1 MKRSDPPNGTVFENG
16 LTVLTYPTEVKS
28 LFFFQ
33 LVVKAG
39 VLQQNPKHIGYAHF
53 FEHLMSFYPSE
64 KYPDSLANQNK
75 INELGIEMNA
85 WTDDDNCG
93 YYMCGLEEHKDYML
107 DLLFNVLWRP
117 LWKSNNTEPLNE
129 VFEQERGAVLREL
142 AKYIDDPWY
151 DMNTQMTGV
160 LYNKTN
166 MACSVKD
173 ELKNVKDPKR
183 LNMKTFSE
191 FYDEFYKPDFM
202 TLSIITS
209 TSSNK
214 ILKQLRTRYS
224 EYLNF
229 KQVGGSSGKII
240 IPTPKPKPE
249 KVYFMSS
256 KMTEE
261 YRIVTVIRLPKFTFF
276 DLEASIVL
284 DMIST
289 ILTGGLSSRLYR
301 VLRSEL
307 GAVYNVTSEL
317 NLDYRCGEYSY
328 FWIETMTNQKCVKRV
343 IQEIEKHL
351 KQFHQPTREEY
362 EQIKNQ
368 IELKYKETTEST
380 TFKKSFEE
388 CNDYQLWGQKCVT
401 EDEFHTKQL
410 KILNEEKKNHN
421 IIQRFVNENLAN
433 DIYIFYSGKK
443 RLI

>member
-1 MKRSDPPNGTVFENG
+1 MKFPNG
-16 LTVLTYPTEVKS
+16 LTVLTYPTQVKS

-39 VLQQNPKHIGYAHF
+39 VLQQKSKHIGYAHF

-64 KYPDSLANQNK
+64 KYPDSLVNQNK

-93 YYMCGLEEHKDYML
+93 YYMCGLEEHKNYMI

-117 LWKSNNTEPLNE
+117 LWKSDNTEPLNE

-142 AKYIDDPWY
+142 SKYIDDPWY
-151 DMNTQMTGV
+151 EMNTQMAEV
-160 LYNKTN
+160 MYNKTN

-202 TLSIITS
+202 TLSIVTS
-209 TSSNK
+209 NSSNK
-214 ILKQLRTRYS
+214 VLRELRTKYS
-224 EYLNF
+224 EYLNQPH
-229 KQVGGSSGKII
+229 KTKYKITMPI
-240 IPTPKPKPE
+240 PKPKEE
-249 KVYFMSS
+249 KIYFIPS
-256 KMTEE
+256 KSTEE
-261 YRIVTVIRLPKFTFF
+261 YRIVSVIRLPKFTFF
-276 DLEASIVL
+276 DLEAATVL

-307 GAVYNVTSEL
+307 GAVYNVTSEI

-343 IQEIEKHL
+343 IDEIKKHL
-351 KQFHQPTREEY
+351 KQFHRPTQEEY
-362 EQIKNQ
+362 EQIRNQ
-368 IELKYKETTEST
+368 IELKYKETKESV

-388 CNDYQLWGQKCVT
+388 CNDYQLWDHKCVST
-401 EDEFHTKQL
+401 EEFHKLQL
-410 KILNEEKKNHN
+410 KILNEEKTNHN

-433 DIYIFYSGKK
+433 NFYIFYSGKK
-443 RLI
+443 RLILERVHA